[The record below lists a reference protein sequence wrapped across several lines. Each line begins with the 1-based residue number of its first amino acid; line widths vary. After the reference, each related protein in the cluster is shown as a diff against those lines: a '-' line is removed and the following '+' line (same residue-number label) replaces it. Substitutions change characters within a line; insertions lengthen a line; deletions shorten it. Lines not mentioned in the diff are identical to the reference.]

1 MSTNSNNFRISN
13 EQLLLINILNTM
25 YSDNLRQIN
34 FITSSLNNLIDTND
48 QIRSSLVQI
57 LNINQNSGNNNNNN
71 RRNRYN
77 DRREWENNNRFNTL
91 RGSSGNQQYVDLIGI
106 VNPEYSLPLR
116 PTGNY
121 INRNNQNNTFSQLLQ
136 SFLQPVEVYPTQSQI
151 ESATRRVRYCDIS
164 RPINNQCPIS
174 MVEFNDNDMVT
185 VIRHC
190 GHIFHTEH
198 LTNWFNRN
206 CRCPVCRYD
215 IREYTTNSSTFF
227 TEQAQNP
234 PTIDPSN
241 NNIERTTS
249 TERTILNFFDNNLTR
264 ILDMSG
270 NSVNITNDILASYL
284 SSRLNNS

>member
-25 YSDNLRQIN
+25 YNDNLRQIN
-34 FITSSLNNLIDTND
+34 FITSSLNNLVDTND
-48 QIRSSLVQI
+48 QIRSLIVQI
-57 LNINQNSGNNNNNN
+57 LNTNQSNGN
-71 RRNRYN
+71 RRNRHN
-77 DRREWENNNRFNTL
+77 ERREWVNNDNRFNTYS
-91 RGSSGNQQYVDLIGI
+91 RGSSGNQSYIDLIGI
-106 VNPEYSLPLR
+106 VNSEYSLPLR
-116 PTGNY
+116 STDNY
-121 INRNNQNNTFSQLLQ
+121 VSRNNQSNTFTQLLQ

-190 GHIFHTEH
+190 GHIFHTDH

-215 IREYTTNSSTFF
+215 IREYNTNSSTFF
-227 TEQAQNP
+227 TEQTSTQ
-234 PTIDPSN
+234 PTSDPSN
-241 NNIERTTS
+241 NNIERTIS
-249 TERTILNFFDNNLTR
+249 TDRNILSFFDNNLTR

-284 SSRLNNS
+284 SSRLNNSS

>member
-1 MSTNSNNFRISN
+1 
-13 EQLLLINILNTM
+13 M
-25 YSDNLRQIN
+25 YNDNLRQIN
-34 FITSSLNNLIDTND
+34 FITSSLNNLVDTND
-48 QIRSSLVQI
+48 QIRSLIVQI
-57 LNINQNSGNNNNNN
+57 LNTNQSNGN
-71 RRNRYN
+71 RRNRHN
-77 DRREWENNNRFNTL
+77 ERREWVNNDNRFNTYS
-91 RGSSGNQQYVDLIGI
+91 RGSSGNQSYIDLIGI
-106 VNPEYSLPLR
+106 VNSEYSLPLR
-116 PTGNY
+116 STDNY
-121 INRNNQNNTFSQLLQ
+121 VSRNNQSNTFTQLLQ

-190 GHIFHTEH
+190 GHIFHTDH

-215 IREYTTNSSTFF
+215 IREYNTNSSTFF
-227 TEQAQNP
+227 TEQTSTQ
-234 PTIDPSN
+234 PTSDPSN
-241 NNIERTTS
+241 NNIERTIS
-249 TERTILNFFDNNLTR
+249 TDRNILSFFDNNLTR

-284 SSRLNNS
+284 SSRLNNSS

>member
-25 YSDNLRQIN
+25 YNDNLRQIN
-34 FITSSLNNLIDTND
+34 FITSSLNNLVDTND
-48 QIRSSLVQI
+48 QIRSLIVQI
-57 LNINQNSGNNNNNN
+57 LNTNQSNGN
-71 RRNRYN
+71 RRNRHN
-77 DRREWENNNRFNTL
+77 ERREWVNNDNRFNTYS
-91 RGSSGNQQYVDLIGI
+91 RGSSGNQSYIDLIGI
-106 VNPEYSLPLR
+106 VNSEYSLPLR
-116 PTGNY
+116 STDNY
-121 INRNNQNNTFSQLLQ
+121 VSRNNQSNTFTQLLQ

-190 GHIFHTEH
+190 GHIFHTDH

-215 IREYTTNSSTFF
+215 IREYNTNSSTFF
-227 TEQAQNP
+227 TEQTSTQ
-234 PTIDPSN
+234 PTSDPSN
-241 NNIERTTS
+241 NNIERTIS
-249 TERTILNFFDNNLTR
+249 TDRNILNFLDNNLTR
-264 ILDMSG
+264 MLDMSG
-270 NSVNITNDILASYL
+270 NYVNITNDILASYL
-284 SSRLNNS
+284 SSRLNNSS